1 MDTEDKVEDAEIIEE
16 PATEEPEKVDDVSE
30 AEDVTDEEVGDNVVT
45 FGDDK
50 APEEDDEQPA
60 PEWVK
65 DLRKQNRKQAK
76 EIADLKK
83 EQAKADVKPSSLSAK
98 PTLEQSGY
106 DEEKYAEKLG
116 GWYEEKRTHDD
127 AETAT
132 KNEAEEQHKA
142 WQSRLGEYSDAKSAF
157 DPDTIEDAE
166 TIAREAFTETQ
177 QGVLIEAL
185 GKSAA
190 ALLVG
195 LAANEKRLKALAGIK
210 NPIRFAAEAARLES
224 IMKTTTR
231 RPKTVPEKRV
241 VGSASAQLGDKT
253 LEKLEEEAEKSGDRS
268 KIVAHKRKLKKA
280 S

>member
-1 MDTEDKVEDAEIIEE
+1 MEDEVKTVNKIIEDPLTNE
-16 PATEEPEKVDDVSE
+16 PIEGADVNE
-30 AEDVTDEEVGDNVVT
+30 AEDVTEAEDGEGDNVVT

-50 APEEDDEQPA
+50 APEDNDDAPA

-65 DLRKQNRKQAK
+65 DLRKQNRKQAR

-83 EQAKADVKPSSLSAK
+83 AKADEKPSSLSAK
-98 PTLEQSGY
+98 PTLEAAAY
-106 DEEKYAEKLG
+106 DEDKFAAQLG
-116 GWYEEKRTHDD
+116 DWYVEKRAHDD
-127 AETAT
+127 AATAKET
-132 KNEAEEQHKA
+132 EAEEQQQA
-142 WQSRLGEYSDAKSAF
+142 WQSRLGEYNEAKSSFA
-157 DPDTIEDAE
+157 PDTIEDAE
-166 TIAREAFTETQ
+166 AIAREMLSETQ

-190 ALLVG
+190 PLLVG
-195 LAANEKRLKALAGIK
+195 LAANEKRLKALASIK

-253 LEKLEEEAEKSGDRS
+253 LEKLREEAAKTGDSTKVLAYR
-268 KIVAHKRKLKKA
+268 RQMREA